1 MGLIDSIK
9 YNQEQNKKKAA
20 CKKGN
25 HSPNMESWYDRAGY
39 LHSRCC
45 ICGKEIFQH
54 GSEWKE
60 VVK

>member
-45 ICGKEIFQH
+45 ICGKEIFQY
-54 GSEWKE
+54 GAEWKE